1 MRECIFHFKL
11 MREKQEVKELR
22 ALVMV
27 PKDKQPTVADFI
39 SVFDELGYKVRLENE
54 RELIFDSLDGDK
66 PYKIDITKIEIKGEE
81 VDATVHDGELRAIL
95 EHLISV

>member
-11 MREKQEVKELR
+11 MRVKEVKELR

-27 PKDKQPTVADFI
+27 PKDKQPTIADFI
-39 SVFDELGYKVRLENE
+39 SAFDDLGYKVKLVNE
-54 RELIFDSLDGDK
+54 RELIFDSLDSDK

-81 VDATVHDGELRAIL
+81 AEASGHDGELRAIL